1 MVDTTYP
8 VSEYI
13 KAGTEAIV
21 LLKTLYPL
29 LPTQSRDEVE
39 VKILAAELALKEA
52 NVFLAQQ
59 WGFKLHDCAFP
70 PEIMLW
76 NEQLKERVCPGCGH
90 TTNTNHPQTPPSG
103 RASWAGSRG
112 R

>member
-1 MVDTTYP
+1 MGDTTYP

-39 VKILAAELALKEA
+39 VKIAAAEEALQKA

-59 WGFKLHDCAFP
+59 WGFQIHDCAFP
-70 PEIMLW
+70 PKIMLW
-76 NEQLKERVCPGCGH
+76 DQQLKERVCGGCGY
-90 TTNTNHPQTPPSG
+90 TTSFNQPQTPSDG
-103 RASWAGSRG
+103 GSSWARSR
-112 R
+112 RR